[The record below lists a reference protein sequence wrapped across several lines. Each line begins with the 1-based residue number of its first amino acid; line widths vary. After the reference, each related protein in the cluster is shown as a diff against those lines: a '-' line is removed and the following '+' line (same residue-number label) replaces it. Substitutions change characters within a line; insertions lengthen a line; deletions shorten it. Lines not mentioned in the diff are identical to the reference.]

1 MSSVA
6 ALGGFGC
13 WGFDL
18 GRVFGGGRTIGSP
31 AELPGAAAI
40 PTGTVIFGGRARKK
54 VAVEPDGLR
63 EFQAHRPR
71 LFALAYRMLGSATE
85 AEDAVQEIY
94 LRWDGTDRATI
105 RSAEAWLS
113 TAIVNLCRTW
123 LVSARA
129 RRETYVGPWLPEP
142 VPTARGE
149 LGPLESVEERELVS
163 LALLTA
169 LERLN
174 PIERAVFVLREAFG
188 YAHREIADM
197 LAVSEANSQQIF
209 RRASV
214 RVREG
219 RPRFDVAADQARE
232 LIERF
237 LKAARIGDLPAL
249 ERMLAAD
256 VTSTADGG
264 GLVTAAR
271 RPVVGVA
278 AVARYLAGLFR
289 WEAPGMVITLEEI
302 NGALAVVVRLAGEPV
317 LVVAVDILD
326 EVVTA
331 LRLILNPDKLSYVGR
346 VDGAAAQ

>member
-6 ALGGFGC
+6 ALGGLGF

-18 GRVFGGGRTIGSP
+18 GRVFGGGRTIGS
-31 AELPGAAAI
+31 ASELSKAGWI

-71 LFALAYRMLGSATE
+71 LFALAYRMLGYATE
-85 AEDAVQEIY
+85 AEDAVQETY
-94 LRWDGTDRATI
+94 LRWDGTDRTTI
-105 RSAEAWLS
+105 RSAEAWLT
-113 TAIVNLCRTW
+113 TAVVNLCRTW

-149 LGPLESVEERELVS
+149 LGPLETVEERELVS

-169 LERLN
+169 LERLS

-209 RRASV
+209 RRAGI

-219 RPRFDVAADQARE
+219 RPRFDVPADQARE

-237 LKAARIGDLPAL
+237 LKAARIGDIEAL

-256 VTSTADGG
+256 VVSTADGG
-264 GLVTAAR
+264 GQVTAAR
-271 RPVVGVA
+271 RPIVGA
-278 AVARYLAGLFR
+278 PAVARYVAGLFR
-289 WEAPGMVITLEEI
+289 WEVPGMVMALEEI
-302 NGALAVVVRLAGEPV
+302 NGALAVVVRLAGEPA
-317 LVVAVDILD
+317 LVVGVDTLD
-326 EVVTA
+326 DAVTA
-331 LRLILNPDKLSYVGR
+331 LRLIVNPEKLTYIGR
-346 VDGAAAQ
+346 A